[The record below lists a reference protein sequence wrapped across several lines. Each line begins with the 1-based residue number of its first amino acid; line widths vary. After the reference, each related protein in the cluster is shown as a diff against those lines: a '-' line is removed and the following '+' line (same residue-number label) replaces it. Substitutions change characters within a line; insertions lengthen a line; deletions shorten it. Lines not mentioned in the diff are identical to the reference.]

1 MTATTSANCA
11 RPSTESLP
19 TSTDWL
25 PVDWEDGRQL
35 GRRAATRRRIVTTYG
50 SHHFE
55 VMIERPDG
63 SLLTASAVQ
72 VGDAGMPVT
81 KAQLIGLAQS
91 DRWVHLGN

>member
-1 MTATTSANCA
+1 MFTAGQTTGHAVCVA
-11 RPSTESLP
+11 D
-19 TSTDWL
+19 TDCVITTP
-25 PVDWEDGRQL
+25 PVGL
-35 GRRAATRRRIVTTYG
+35 GGLVQWVTTYG